1 MEASLPHEAMANAHS
16 VTTFVVLLKQRRRD
30 MPPASAIS
38 PQAAILFF
46 MNSGSALLTISD
58 KRHLYRAWREI
69 SKRNMLSKG
78 SDNVTMKAF
87 KASLDQNL
95 TDISSELRSGQYTFQ
110 KLRAHAISKTAS
122 SKLRP
127 LQIASVRDR
136 VVMKSIALFIEPTF
150 RSFNLPCS
158 FAFIKN
164 RGVKDAISRIHELVE
179 QGNKHYFEA
188 DIINFFGAVDR
199 ETLWMMFSRKVRHK
213 SLLRLL
219 KQCFDLELQDLNSF
233 THEFQKLFVGADS
246 GIPQGGVLSPMLANF
261 YLHEFDR
268 RMLDRGFNLVRYADD
283 FVVMCES
290 KERAMQAHDSAKSIL
305 ETLGLRI
312 HALDDLNS
320 KSRID
325 HFSKHGLMFLGVMF
339 EGKEVFPAS
348 KVVERFRAKVQE
360 VLKPGSGDTLFR
372 TLQKLTNLINGWGK
386 CYRSMKVMD
395 IYLRL
400 DTFIKQSLESYLE
413 GSGIRLIGKK
423 KGRHMKFLGIPSLPG
438 MVEHRRDRTSTRS
451 DTLVGAPVMLAP
463 FEPQTTSP
471 GPTP

>member
-1 MEASLPHEAMANAHS
+1 
-16 VTTFVVLLKQRRRD
+16 
-30 MPPASAIS
+30 
-38 PQAAILFF
+38 
-46 MNSGSALLTISD
+46 MNSGSALLAISD
-58 KRHLYRAWREI
+58 KRHLHKAWREI

-78 SDNVTMKAF
+78 SDNVTIKAF

-95 TDISSELRSGQYTFQ
+95 SDISSELRSGRYTFQ

-150 RSFNLPCS
+150 RSFDLPCS
-158 FAFIKN
+158 FAFIKS
-164 RGVKDAISRIHELVE
+164 RGVKNAISRIHELVE

-199 ETLWMMFSRKVRHK
+199 ETLWVMFSRKVRHK

-219 KQCFDLELQDLNSF
+219 RQCFDLELQDLDSF
-233 THEFQKLFVGADS
+233 TPEFQKLFVGADS

-268 RMLDRGFNLVRYADD
+268 RMLERGFNLVRYADD

-290 KERAMQAHDSAKSIL
+290 EERACQAHDSAKVIL
-305 ETLGLRI
+305 ETLGLKI
-312 HALDDLNS
+312 HALDEPHS
-320 KSRID
+320 KSKIGY
-325 HFSKHGLMFLGVMF
+325 FSKHGLMFLGVMF
-339 EGKEVFPAS
+339 EGKEVFPA
-348 KVVERFRAKVQE
+348 KKAVERFKAKVQE
-360 VLKPGSGDTLFR
+360 VLTPGTGDSLFR

-386 CYRSMKVMD
+386 CYRSMRVME

-400 DTFIKQSLESYLE
+400 DVFIKESVESYLE
-413 GSGIRLIGKK
+413 ASDIRLVGKK
-423 KGRHMKFLGIPSLPG
+423 KGKHMKFLGIPSLPA
-438 MVEHRRDRTSTRS
+438 MVEHRRNQTRPASGAPTVPSGFVVPSPPPPQVIRVDNVGGGDGSTRREVLGVS
-451 DTLVGAPVMLAP
+451 SLL
-463 FEPQTTSP
+463 
-471 GPTP
+471 